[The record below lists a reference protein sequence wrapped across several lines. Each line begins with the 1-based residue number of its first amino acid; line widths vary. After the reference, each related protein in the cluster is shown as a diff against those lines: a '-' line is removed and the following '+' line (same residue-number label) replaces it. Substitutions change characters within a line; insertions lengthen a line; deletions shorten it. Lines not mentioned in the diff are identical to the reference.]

1 MEVKAFQDARNSDLD
16 AFKKKYEF
24 LKGEYSK
31 TLSGAIKEEDPNQQQ
46 TLMQR
51 VQEINSQLVEELH
64 GMIASLNKGSKGF
77 DVKDMDELTAELIK
91 YQKDY
96 ADIEKSKDKVTTLK
110 LIKNTTTETLKKAT
124 VMYYVYITI
133 LIVLS
138 FYVAFLVLKT
148 NWVETVT
155 ETITTAVGGRL

>member
-31 TLSGAIKEEDPNQQQ
+31 TLSGAIKEEDPNKQQ

-77 DVKDMDELTAELIK
+77 DVKDMDELTADLIK

-124 VMYYVYITI
+124 MMYYVYITI
-133 LIVLS
+133 LLVLS
-138 FYVAFLVLKT
+138 FYIGYLVLKT
-148 NWVETVT
+148 NWVETVG
-155 ETITTAVGGRL
+155 ETITKAVGGRL